1 MEKEENQIISN
12 HRVKPKLYRHGR
24 GSRESSQ
31 QSIKPDLSMDSLR
44 SQLYCTVFG
53 TGIL

>member
-1 MEKEENQIISN
+1 MEKEENRIISE

-31 QSIKPDLSMDSLR
+31 QSIQPDLSLVSLWTKFHH
-44 SQLYCTVFG
+44 TVPC